1 MFGFL
6 KPLYFE
12 AIKFGENT
20 LWFHDK
26 IECFDFLQTWYA
38 FYEYDRNWAYAIK
51 AALRF
56 AKNFFAAGGNGV
68 FLYCLIYKVTLL

>member
-12 AIKFGENT
+12 AIRFGKNT

-38 FYEYDRNWAYAIK
+38 FYEYDRNFG
-51 AALRF
+51 LMQ
-56 AKNFFAAGGNGV
+56 
-68 FLYCLIYKVTLL
+68 